1 MVTEPGENG
10 NKCFAES
17 FELTGLVEIS
27 FCEAGEME
35 APQQVI
41 NGKLMASIS
50 LIDMRG
56 EGTY

>member
-17 FELTGLVEIS
+17 FEPTGLVEIS
-27 FCEAGEME
+27 SCEAGEME

-56 EGTY
+56 ERTY